1 MATLRADNDLLR
13 AAEVAWRNAERLNRW
28 RVRHA
33 YHTPQEDIMERKLF
47 NIVRPREGR
56 DGKTFWDRHGIL
68 IVKEGRL
75 SLHLTSIPAGE
86 WDGWFQAYPREEGE
100 AAQGRREASPAQRFQ
115 APPAPDFD
123 DVPF

>member
-1 MATLRADNDLLR
+1 
-13 AAEVAWRNAERLNRW
+13 
-28 RVRHA
+28 
-33 YHTPQEDIMERKLF
+33 MERKLF

-56 DGKTFWDRHGIL
+56 DGKTYWDRHGIL
-68 IVKEGRL
+68 IVKEGKV

-86 WDGWFQAYPREEGE
+86 WDGWFQAYLRDEQDAQ
-100 AAQGRREASPAQRFQ
+100 AAQSAQPARGNGQGRAPGDSQRFQ